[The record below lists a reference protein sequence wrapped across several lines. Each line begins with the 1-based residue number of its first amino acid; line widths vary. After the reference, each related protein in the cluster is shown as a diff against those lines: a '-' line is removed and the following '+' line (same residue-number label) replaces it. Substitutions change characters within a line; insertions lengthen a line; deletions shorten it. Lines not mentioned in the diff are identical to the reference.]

1 MRNIA
6 ILLQKEWQELRSQ
19 PLVLVGIV
27 LPALVI
33 AALALIALYATRS
46 GEELPPGLNIPLDM
60 IERPGMTPAE
70 GLQTALGSQLSV
82 ALLLLPVIVTG
93 SIAAYSIVGEK
104 LGRTLEPLLATPV
117 ATWELLSAKVLAA
130 LVPGVLAT
138 WLAGLIVAVGV
149 QILAISPAVA
159 AAILSPE
166 RVVLLGLAAP
176 LLALAAVSLTV
187 AVSARANDVR
197 SAQQASGILV
207 VPVLLLLFGP
217 ALGLA
222 LQGVVAALAVA
233 ALLAVVAGGLLLFAV
248 RSFQREQII
257 TRWR

>member
-1 MRNIA
+1 
-6 ILLQKEWQELRSQ
+6 
-19 PLVLVGIV
+19 
-27 LPALVI
+27 
-33 AALALIALYATRS
+33 
-46 GEELPPGLNIPLDM
+46 
-60 IERPGMTPAE
+60 
-70 GLQTALGSQLSV
+70 
-82 ALLLLPVIVTG
+82 
-93 SIAAYSIVGEK
+93 
-104 LGRTLEPLLATPV
+104 LLATPV

-138 WLAGLIVAVGV
+138 WLAGLIVAIGV

-166 RVVLLGLAAP
+166 RAVLLGLAAP

-197 SAQQASGILV
+197 TAQQTSGVLV

-217 ALGLA
+217 AIGFA
-222 LQGVVAALAVA
+222 FQGVAVALAVA
-233 ALLAVVAGGLLLFAV
+233 AVLALIAGCLLALAV
-248 RSFQREQII
+248 RTFQRETVL